1 MAKTK
6 LSDTLVLTFDNIKYA
21 AINNLKYLETEKINL
36 MISIEIETIAN
47 SNFYY
52 ELKQKSNS
60 LSA

>member
-6 LSDTLVLTFDNIKYA
+6 LSDTLVLTFDNIKHA

-60 LSA
+60 LST